1 MGGEGDWKKSHVV
14 PQCGNKQNNNNNNKT
29 DFKRGKAFQKVCKWM
44 EAFKTYVH
52 VIFLSNYENIET
64 C

>member
-1 MGGEGDWKKSHVV
+1 MYMCIYICIYTYMYIVV
-14 PQCGNKQNNNNNNKT
+14 PQWGNKQNNNNNNKT

-52 VIFLSNYENIET
+52 VIFFSLKL
-64 C
+64 